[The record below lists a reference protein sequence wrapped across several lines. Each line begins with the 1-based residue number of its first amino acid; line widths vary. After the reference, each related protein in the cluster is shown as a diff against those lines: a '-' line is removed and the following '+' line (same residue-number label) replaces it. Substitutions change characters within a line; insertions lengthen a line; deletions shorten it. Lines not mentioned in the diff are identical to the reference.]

1 MRLRVLFSHSHNP
14 WFNLAVEDCIFREL
28 PADQCVLFLWQNA
41 DTVVIGR
48 SQNPWK
54 ECNTRIME
62 RDGVKLARRQSG
74 GGAVF
79 HDLGNTC
86 FTFMA
91 GKPGYDKTVST
102 GIILD
107 ALKSLGVNAAA
118 SGRNDIVV
126 ETADGQRKVSG
137 SAYKETSDRGFHHG
151 TLLLHSDLSRL
162 ANYLNPDPK
171 KLESKG
177 ITSVTSRVANLDE
190 FILGIDHERIS
201 EAVRQAF
208 FRYYGETA
216 ETEYISPEKMPDLPR
231 FPEQFAFQSS
241 WQWNFGDAPSFSHL
255 MDTRF
260 PWAGVE
266 LHFDVDRG
274 GRISRARIFTD
285 SMNPTPLEK
294 LAELLPG
301 TVYRPDAMLEV
312 LHRWQDSFPDS
323 PELQDF
329 SDWVVNEIR

>member
-1 MRLRVLFSHSHNP
+1 MRLRVLHSHSQNP
-14 WFNLAVEDCIFREL
+14 WFNLAVEDCIFRQL

-54 ECNTRIME
+54 ECNTRAME

-91 GKPGYDKTVST
+91 GKPGYDKALST

-107 ALKSLGVNAAA
+107 ALRALGVSASA

-126 ETADGQRKVSG
+126 DTADGPRKVSG

-151 TLLLHSDLSRL
+151 TLLMHSDLSRL

-171 KLESKG
+171 KLQSKG
-177 ITSVTSRVANLDE
+177 IASVVSRVANLDV
-190 FILGIDHERIS
+190 FVPGLTHETIS
-201 EAVRQAF
+201 AAVREAF
-208 FRYYGETA
+208 FAHYNERCA
-216 ETEYISPEKMPDLPR
+216 IEYISPEQTPDLPR
-231 FPEQFAFQSS
+231 FTEQFAHQSS
-241 WQWNFGDAPSFSHL
+241 WQWNFGDAPSFSHV

-274 GRISRARIFTD
+274 GIISRAKLFTD
-285 SMNPTPLEK
+285 SMNPTPLED
-294 LAELLPG
+294 LEARLPG
-301 TVYRPDAMLEV
+301 TLYQPDAMQAALEA
-312 LHRWQDSFPDS
+312 WQGEFLEM
-323 PELQDF
+323 PELGEVTR
-329 SDWVVNEIR
+329 WVVDEIR

>member
-1 MRLRVLFSHSHNP
+1 MRLRVLHSLSHNP
-14 WFNLAVEDCIFREL
+14 WFNLAVEDCIFRQL

-62 RDGVKLARRQSG
+62 QDGIKLARRQSG

-79 HDLGNTC
+79 HDLGNSC

-102 GIILD
+102 GIILE
-107 ALKSLGVNAAA
+107 ALKALGIEASA

-126 ETADGQRKVSG
+126 ETPEGQRKISG

-162 ANYLNPDPK
+162 AHYLNPDPK
-171 KLESKG
+171 KLLSKG

-190 FILGIDHERIS
+190 FIPDIDHARICQ
-201 EAVRQAF
+201 AVSQAF
-208 FRYYGETA
+208 FKHYGRTA
-216 ETEYISPEKMPDLPR
+216 EVEYISPEKTPDLPR
-231 FPEQFAFQSS
+231 FEEQFAFQSS

-260 PWAGVE
+260 PWAGIE

-274 GRISRARIFTD
+274 GEISRAQIFTD
-285 SMNPTPLEK
+285 SMNPTPLEG
-294 LAELLPG
+294 LAEMLPG
-301 TVYRPDAMLEV
+301 TVYRPDAMQEKLAQ
-312 LHRWQDSFPDS
+312 WQAGYPDM
-323 PELQDF
+323 PELADVSSWIVQ
-329 SDWVVNEIR
+329 EIR

>member
-14 WFNLAVEDCIFREL
+14 WFNLAVEDCIFRQL

-54 ECNTRIME
+54 ECNTRLME
-62 RDGVKLARRQSG
+62 RDGIKLARRQSG

-91 GKPGYDKTVST
+91 EKPGYDKTIST

-107 ALKSLGVNAAA
+107 ALKSFGVEASA
-118 SGRNDIVV
+118 SGRNDIEVKTP
-126 ETADGQRKVSG
+126 EGPRKVSG

-151 TLLLHSDLSRL
+151 TLLLHSDLGRL

-171 KLESKG
+171 KLLSKG
-177 ITSVTSRVANLDE
+177 IDSVSARVANLNE
-190 FILGIDHERIS
+190 FISGIDHRSVS

-208 FRYYGETA
+208 FAHYGETA
-216 ETEYISPEKMPDLPR
+216 ETEYISPEKIPDLPR
-231 FPEQFAFQSS
+231 FGEQFAFQSS
-241 WQWNFGDAPSFSHL
+241 WQWNFGDAPSFSHV

-260 PWAGVE
+260 PWAGIE

-285 SMNPTPLEK
+285 SMNPAPLEE
-294 LAELLPG
+294 LALRLPG
-301 TVYRPDAMLEV
+301 TAYRPNAMKVV
-312 LHRWQDSFPDS
+312 LDEWQMRFPDM
-323 PELQDF
+323 PELGEF
-329 SDWVVNEIR
+329 SRWVVEEIR